1 MNKAKLVSLILLVAI
16 ALTGAGYAYWNDTI
30 VVAGTVTTGEL
41 CVELLEYDDLD
52 DVDSPYVNYINSDGE
67 IERRDYDESRIEP
80 FVISRDKHTLTAK
93 FVNVFPGM
101 YYCIPFRMINKGTIP
116 AVLKDCTVTW
126 DIKDSTLSG
135 YSESV
140 LRAELE
146 ENLKISNLQMKVY
159 NKANTVLNTITFV
172 NGPSITLGQ
181 LENKLNEVVGNNQIR
196 LEPGDYIQLASSDGE
211 VAGGSV
217 RFLFGGGFENNFE
230 NREFTVNI
238 NMDWKQF
245 NDLR

>member
-30 VVAGTVTTGEL
+30 VVASTVTTGEL
-41 CVELLEYDDLD
+41 CVELLEYDNMD
-52 DVDSPYVNYINSDGE
+52 DIEAPYVFYNGVPY
-67 IERRDYDESRIEP
+67 DYDESRIKP
-80 FVISRDKHTLTAK
+80 FVISPDKHTLSTN

-101 YYCIPFRMINKGTIP
+101 FYYIPFRMINRGTIP

-126 DIKDSTLSG
+126 DINDSTLNG
-135 YSESV
+135 YDESA

-146 ENLKISNLQMKVY
+146 ENLKVSNLQMKVY
-159 NKANTVLNTITFV
+159 NKNNTILNTLTFV
-172 NGPSITLGQ
+172 NGSPITLGQ
-181 LENKLNEVVGNNQIR
+181 LENRLNEVLGDNAIR

-211 VAGGSV
+211 ISGGYV
-217 RFLFGGGFENNFE
+217 RFLFSGGFENNFE

-245 NDLR
+245 NYLQ